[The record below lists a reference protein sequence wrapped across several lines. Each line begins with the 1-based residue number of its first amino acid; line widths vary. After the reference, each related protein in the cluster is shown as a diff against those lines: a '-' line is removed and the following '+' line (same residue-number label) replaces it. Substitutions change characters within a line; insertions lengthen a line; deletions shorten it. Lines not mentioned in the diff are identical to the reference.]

1 MKKFSKKILMLLM
14 AIVVLVTPT
23 FTGAVRQEVHND
35 RNYNWYI
42 DQGNTGW
49 ASNSNCGPSSSV
61 MVEKWFNRNTIATA
75 AGARDRYPMQ
85 GGWWSTNTVS
95 QYLNDQRIPNRTIVY
110 NGEDTLTDILDNGN
124 IAIVCVN
131 TGFISFNNNNNSNI
145 GRFYNYQGGHFLV
158 VKGYTHINNRLY
170 FEVYDPNN
178 WGEMYFN
185 GQPKGKDRLYAA
197 NELSQS
203 IFRWCGNIIVIG

>member
-23 FTGAVRQEVHND
+23 FTGAVRQEVHKD

-158 VKGYTHINNRLY
+158 VKDTLISIIDCILKFTIQTIWEKCTLMDNQKEKTDYTLQMNYHNQFL
-170 FEVYDPNN
+170 DG
-178 WGEMYFN
+178 GEI
-185 GQPKGKDRLYAA
+185 L
-197 NELSQS
+197 
-203 IFRWCGNIIVIG
+203 

>member
-1 MKKFSKKILMLLM
+1 MLLM

-23 FTGAVRQEVHND
+23 FTVAVRQEVHND
-35 RNYNWYI
+35 LNYNWYI

-61 MVEKWFNRNTIATA
+61 MVEKWFNRNTDASA
-75 AGARDRYPMQ
+75 EDARDRYPMQ

-95 QYLNDQRIPNRTIVY
+95 RYLN
-110 NGEDTLTDILDNGN
+110 TLTDILDNGN

-131 TGFISFNNNNNSNI
+131 TEFISFNNNNNSNI

-203 IFRWCGNIIVIG
+203 IFRWWGNIIVIG

>member
-61 MVEKWFNRNTIATA
+61 MVEKWFHIL
-75 AGARDRYPMQ
+75 Q
-85 GGWWSTNTVS
+85 IFI
-95 QYLNDQRIPNRTIVY
+95 QIPS
-110 NGEDTLTDILDNGN
+110 L
-124 IAIVCVN
+124 
-131 TGFISFNNNNNSNI
+131 
-145 GRFYNYQGGHFLV
+145 
-158 VKGYTHINNRLY
+158 HINTHGALH
-170 FEVYDPNN
+170 
-178 WGEMYFN
+178 
-185 GQPKGKDRLYAA
+185 
-197 NELSQS
+197 
-203 IFRWCGNIIVIG
+203 